1 MKMEAVGI
9 LVFMKLVLLADSMLP
24 GRHKADMFKE
34 SVTRELAA
42 DGHQLHTLVCPG
54 AHSFT
59 HRDYMRRRRPVMA
72 GHAPAADIYRCS
84 KELAPPTN
92 ISISAQVSDIS
103 AVNNG
108 QVTISLYLSYS
119 WEEPRFAHMNN
130 VSKHEYVEVASTIKD
145 KLWLPDLY
153 VPNAALVVSP
163 VIFVPTTNFRIYMN
177 RTVFANQYM
186 TLELSCPFNYH
197 YFPMDTQICD
207 IAVMSFG
214 YSPCELQLLW
224 SEYEPLSYAESELT
238 QFSYYLVRP
247 EKFSAEELG
256 SDLTGPLERSQVHM
270 HLVLERKALFYVM
283 QIYIPSILFVVVAW
297 ISFLVPIEMIQGRML
312 LTITTMLTLVELF
325 AAGSEYLPLASYV
338 KAIDVWMC
346 VCSFL
351 TFYSVVDCLVDV
363 WQHGRASRRDDT
375 IGTFVLTGL
384 MRRQTVMEIFR
395 KSVVTERRR
404 AEREEAEADEV
415 EEVVR
420 DLSRLRSGDELD
432 QVGGLRQIV
441 RNFVRD
447 VASNGKKSVFG
458 YPLFF
463 VVFNAVYW
471 AVCLGTQP
479 PLHGTRGVVY
489 QK

>member
-1 MKMEAVGI
+1 MDATNFFTLIKVVC
-9 LVFMKLVLLADSMLP
+9 LVSLVQPVLLAVDSFNEHFQHDL
-24 GRHKADMFKE
+24 E
-34 SVTRELAA
+34 A
-42 DGHQLHTLVCPG
+42 DGKDLHGIVCPG

-59 HRDYMRRRRPVMA
+59 HLDYMRRRRPVTP
-72 GHAPAADIYRCS
+72 GYNPADEVYKCP
-84 KELAPPTN
+84 KGLAPPTN
-92 ISISAQVSDIS
+92 ISMSAQVSDIS

-119 WEEPRFAHMNN
+119 WEEPRFVHISN

-153 VPNAALVVSP
+153 VPNAAMVVSP
-163 VIFVPTTNFRIYMN
+163 VIFVPTTNFRIYKN

-186 TLELSCPFNYH
+186 TLELSCPFNYR
-197 YFPMDTQICD
+197 YFPMDTQMCD
-207 IAVMSFG
+207 IAIMSFG
-214 YSPCELQLLW
+214 YSPCELQLEW
-224 SEYEPLSYAESELT
+224 SQYEPLSYAESELT

-247 EKFSAEELG
+247 SHSLEEAED
-256 SDLTGPLERSQVHM
+256 SDLTGQLDRSQVHM

-297 ISFLVPIEMIQGRML
+297 ISFLVPLEMVQGRMV

-346 VCSFL
+346 ICSFL
-351 TFYSVVDCLVDV
+351 TFYAVVDCLLDV

-404 AEREEAEADEV
+404 AEQDDDDDV
-415 EEVVR
+415 EQVQVVR
-420 DLSRLRSGDELD
+420 DLTRLQSSDDLDEAS
-432 QVGGLRQIV
+432 GLRHIV
-441 RNFVRD
+441 RNCLRD
-447 VASNGKKSVFG
+447 VAGNGKKSVVC
-458 YPLFF
+458 YPAFF
-463 VVFNAVYW
+463 VVFNVVYW

-479 PLHGTRGVVY
+479 TVHGTRGVVY